1 MAKAAT
7 KTAST
12 KPMAKDTS
20 KAVAFINPNALST
33 DVGRIA
39 MENFGEAKIADDQ
52 IRELTSENTRRKG
65 QTLMSL
71 TQSFVKAAMADKSVI
86 LGDINSDKKDDVTR
100 LRSKLEVAVGI
111 KIATKGEDG
120 TDKLSLADWTK
131 EFLPQPGM
139 DKESEEWRKKETFRT
154 NFAAV
159 FKKAIMAAHAIVL
172 KGMTMK
178 EDKERG
184 VLLLSG
190 KAVKERFNYDG
201 PVALDEKKEFKE
213 GDRKISLAKVP
224 SFTELA
230 RISAEAAGTTL
241 TTRVDSRAKLGGAKV
256 SEKDVL
262 EAVKALQNAV
272 LRLKGFGD
280 DLADALEGLRDTIDK
295 ALDENEGAGD
305 GEGE

>member
-20 KAVAFINPNALST
+20 KAVGFVNPSAMSA
-33 DVGRIA
+33 DVGRKA
-39 MENFGEAKIADDQ
+39 MESFGEAKMADDQ
-52 IRELTSENTRRKG
+52 IRELSNENTRRKG

-71 TQSFVKAAMADKSVI
+71 TMSFVKAAKEDKNI
-86 LGDINSDKKDDVTR
+86 NLADINSDKKEDASR
-100 LRSKLEVAVGI
+100 CRAKLEVAVGI
-111 KIATKGEDG
+111 KIATKNEDG
-120 TDKLSLADWTK
+120 TDKLTLADWTK
-131 EFLPQPGM
+131 EYLPQPGM

-159 FKKAIMAAHAIVL
+159 FKKAAMAAHAIVL
-172 KGMTMK
+172 KGIDLK

-184 VLLLSG
+184 VLLISG

-201 PVALDEKKEFKE
+201 PVALDEKKDFKV
-213 GDRKISLAKVP
+213 GDRKVSLAKVP
-224 SFTELA
+224 SFTEIA
-230 RISAEAAGTTL
+230 RISAEAGGTTL

-262 EAVKALQNAV
+262 EAVKALQNAIT
-272 LRLKGFGD
+272 KIKNFGD
-280 DLADALEGLRDTIDK
+280 DLATALEGLQDTIEK
-295 ALDENEGAGD
+295 ALSENEGS
-305 GEGE
+305 EE